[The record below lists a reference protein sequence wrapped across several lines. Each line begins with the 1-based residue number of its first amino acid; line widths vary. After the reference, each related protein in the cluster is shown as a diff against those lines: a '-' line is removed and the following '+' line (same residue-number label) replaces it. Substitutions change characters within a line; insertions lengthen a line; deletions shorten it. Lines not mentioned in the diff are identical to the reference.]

1 MISRLPTGIKHTI
14 MYGFSIALMKGIS
27 LLMLPI
33 IAYYLTA
40 DEFGRLEVITSLA
53 VIGSIVV
60 GMGLEATLFRFVG
73 ETEDISERKRLA
85 AEIFSLAIIIGVTF
99 AFVGWSIAELVGRY
113 LPGDPSTY
121 EIRLTFLILSLE
133 GCIAIP
139 LGWLRMHDRVT
150 TFFFITT
157 GRALSQA
164 LLTAYM
170 LWLGGS
176 VAEILEA
183 SLIAALATASILVYL
198 QIKDTKLDLNP
209 RTIRK
214 SLVYSMPLV
223 ASGIVA
229 FGLNGL
235 DRWILAEHATLT
247 DVAHFG
253 VAAKF
258 SLAVILLLQPFNM
271 WWLPRRF
278 IVLNQQDG
286 PNKVARFITI
296 GIVLTLIISVLVGL
310 ASPLLIAWL
319 LPDSYAI
326 SGQYVIGL
334 VIAMAFKEISDLVS
348 IGCFTGE
355 TTTSQLLINV
365 TAVSIGIAGML
376 LWTVDYAVWGII
388 YGLIA
393 AQTTRVTLFFIV
405 SQYFLP
411 LNYPKLPLLFM
422 ACFSIFLISLSG
434 QVSGL
439 FFQVTSLFF
448 NTLLLII
455 TAVFLKLIPCDFREQ

>member
-1 MISRLPTGIKHTI
+1 MISRLPTGVKHTL
-14 MYGFSIALMKGIS
+14 MYGFSIALMKGVS

-33 IAYYLTA
+33 LAYYLTA
-40 DEFGRLEVITSLA
+40 AEFGRLEVITSLA
-53 VIGSIVV
+53 VIGSILV

-73 ETEDISERKRLA
+73 ETEDDSKRKRIA
-85 AEIFSLAIIIGVTF
+85 AEIFSLAIIIGVMS
-99 AFVGWSIAELVGRY
+99 AIAGWFLAGTIARY
-113 LPGDPSTY
+113 LPGEPSVY
-121 EIRLTFLILSLE
+121 EIRLTLLILSLE

-150 TFFFITT
+150 SFFLITT
-157 GRALSQA
+157 GRAIFQA

-170 LWLGGS
+170 LWLGGG

-183 SLIAALATASILVYL
+183 SLLAAIITAVILIFL
-198 QIKDTKLDLNP
+198 QIKDTRLDLN
-209 RTIRK
+209 RTTIRQ
-214 SLVYSMPLV
+214 SLIYSIPLV

-235 DRWILAEHATLT
+235 DRWILAEHTSLE

-271 WWLPRRF
+271 WWSPRRF

-286 PNKVARFITI
+286 PYKVAKFITI

-310 ASPLLIAWL
+310 ASPLLITWL
-319 LPDSYAI
+319 LPENYAI
-326 SGQYVIGL
+326 SAHYVIGL
-334 VIAMAFKEISDLVS
+334 VIAMACKEIADLVN
-348 IGCFTGE
+348 IGCFAGR

-365 TAVSIGIAGML
+365 VAVIIGIVGML
-376 LWTVDYAVWGII
+376 YWTPTHAVWGII

-393 AQTTRVTLFFIV
+393 AQATRLILF
-405 SQYFLP
+405 L
-411 LNYPKLPLLFM
+411 
-422 ACFSIFLISLSG
+422 SLA
-434 QVSGL
+434 
-439 FFQVTSLFF
+439 
-448 NTLLLII
+448 NTFYL
-455 TAVFLKLIPCDFREQ
+455 

>member
-1 MISRLPTGIKHTI
+1 MISRLPGGVKHTL

-27 LLMLPI
+27 LLMLPLL
-33 IAYYLTA
+33 AYYLTA

-53 VIGSIVV
+53 VIGSVLV

-73 ETEDISERKRLA
+73 ETEDVTERKRLA
-85 AEIFSLAIIIGVTF
+85 AEIFSLAIIIGICC
-99 AFVGWSIAELVGRY
+99 ALSGWWIAELIASY
-113 LPGDPSTY
+113 MPGEPSTY
-121 EIRLTFLILSLE
+121 EIRLTLLLLSLE

-150 TFFFITT
+150 SFFFITT
-157 GRALSQA
+157 GRAFFQA

-170 LWLGGS
+170 LWLGGG

-183 SLIAALATASILVYL
+183 SLIAAVFTAVILIYL
-198 QIKDTKLDLNP
+198 QIQDTRLDLNLK
-209 RTIRK
+209 TIRQ
-214 SLVYSMPLV
+214 SLIYSIPLV

-235 DRWILAEHATLT
+235 DRWILAEHTTLV

-271 WWLPRRF
+271 WWSPRRF

-286 PNKVARFITI
+286 TYKVARFITI

-310 ASPLLIAWL
+310 ASPLLITWL
-319 LPDSYAI
+319 LPDTYAI

-334 VIAMAFKEISDLVS
+334 VIAMACKEIADLVN
-348 IGCFTGE
+348 IGCFIGE
-355 TTTSQLLINV
+355 TTASQLLINV
-365 TAVSIGIAGML
+365 IAVSIGISGML
-376 LWTVDYAVWGII
+376 LWTPDHAVWGII

-393 AQTTRVTLFFIV
+393 AQVTRLILFFIV
-405 SQYFLP
+405 SQHFLP
-411 LNYPKLPLLFM
+411 LDYRKLPLLYL
-422 ACFSIFLISLSG
+422 AGFSVMLIMLSG
-434 QVSGL
+434 LSSTL
-439 FFQVTSLFF
+439 FFQITALLIS
-448 NTLLLII
+448 TLLLSVS
-455 TAVFLKLIPCDFREQ
+455 AVYLKLIPRDLKVQ

>member
-1 MISRLPTGIKHTI
+1 MNFRLPGGVKHTL

-33 IAYYLTA
+33 LAYYLTA

-53 VIGSIVV
+53 VICSILV

-73 ETEDISERKRLA
+73 ETEDVIERKRIA
-85 AEIFSLAIIIGVTF
+85 AEIFSLAIIIGFISAVI
-99 AFVGWSIAELVGRY
+99 GWSIAELVASY
-113 LPGDPSTY
+113 LPGEPSTY

-139 LGWLRMHDRVT
+139 LGWLRMHDRAT
-150 TFFFITT
+150 SFFFITT
-157 GRALSQA
+157 GRAILQA

-170 LWLGGS
+170 LWLGGG

-183 SLIAALATASILVYL
+183 SLIAALASAVILVYL
-198 QIKDTKLDLNP
+198 QIKDTKLEFNTG
-209 RTIRK
+209 TIRQ
-214 SLVYSMPLV
+214 SLIYSIPLV

-235 DRWILAEHATLT
+235 DRWILAEHTTLA

-271 WWLPRRF
+271 WWSPRRF

-286 PNKVARFITI
+286 PYKVARFITI
-296 GIVLTLIISVLVGL
+296 GIVLTLIISVIVGL
-310 ASPLLIAWL
+310 ASPLLIGWL
-319 LPDSYAI
+319 LPDNYAI

-334 VIAMAFKEISDLVS
+334 VIAMACKEIADLVN
-348 IGCFTGE
+348 IGCFIGE
-355 TTTSQLLINV
+355 TTASQLLINV
-365 TAVSIGIAGML
+365 IAVTIGITGML
-376 LWTVDYAVWGII
+376 LWTPDYAVWGII

-393 AQTTRVTLFFIV
+393 AQATRLILFFII
-405 SQYFLP
+405 SQHFLP
-411 LNYPKLPLLFM
+411 LDYPKLPLLFM
-422 ACFSIFLISLSG
+422 AGFSTVLIVLSG
-434 QVSGL
+434 LTSSL
-439 FFQVTSLFF
+439 FFQITSLPF
-448 NTLLLII
+448 NALLL
-455 TAVFLKLIPCDFREQ
+455 TLSAVMLKLLPRDFRVQ